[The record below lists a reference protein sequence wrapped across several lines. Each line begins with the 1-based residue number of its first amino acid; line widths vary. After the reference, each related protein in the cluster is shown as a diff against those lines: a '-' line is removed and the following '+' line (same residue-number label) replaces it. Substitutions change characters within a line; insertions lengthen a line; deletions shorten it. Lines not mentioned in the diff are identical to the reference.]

1 MKKILSLLLKIAIT
15 ALLFWWLIIQ
25 VDGKELLRFYNS
37 IPKGVMLAVLGLG
50 MIDISCQGF
59 RYLFAARQL
68 MPPFTLRQAIISHL
82 SGFTFRLMLPASIGE
97 VGKTFLLPGTTKQR
111 IFTFMI
117 DIFFATGIMF
127 FFFGISA
134 WLLYPRM
141 WYMLA
146 FCFIY
151 LVLFWIYR
159 LFKENTAFK
168 HYVPEDVPYLKIAVV
183 NISLTLLSYMAYI
196 SQFWLLL
203 RPYAISWFTQA
214 KVCFFIL
221 GVGAIPLSF
230 AGIGFREGAA
240 HVALRP
246 YGVPAEVAVGS
257 TLLIFFINV
266 IVPALTGV
274 VLLNFFSP
282 VKYRDIKNI
291 VKKSRTLNGLFRKK
305 KAAPK

>member
-1 MKKILSLLLKIAIT
+1 MKKIISLLLKLAIT
-15 ALLFWWLIIQ
+15 GLLFWWLIEQ

-37 IPKGVMLAVLGLG
+37 IPKGIILAVLGLG
-50 MIDISCQGF
+50 MMDIICQGF
-59 RYLFAARQL
+59 RYVYAARLL
-68 MPPFTLRQAIISHL
+68 MPPFTLRQAVISHF
-82 SGFTFRLMLPASIGE
+82 SGFTFRLMLPASLGE

-117 DIFFATGIMF
+117 DIFYATGIMF
-127 FFFGISA
+127 FFFGIST
-134 WLLYPRM
+134 WLLYPHM

-168 HYVPEDVPYLKIAVV
+168 HYVPEHVPYLKIAAV
-183 NISLTLLSYMAYI
+183 NISLTILSYTAYI

-214 KVCFFIL
+214 KISFFIL
-221 GVGAIPLSF
+221 GVGAIPFSF

-246 YGVPAEVAVGS
+246 FGVPAEVAVGT

-266 IVPALTGV
+266 ILPAMVGV
-274 VLLNFFSP
+274 LLLNFLSP
-282 VKYRDIKNI
+282 IK
-291 VKKSRTLNGLFRKK
+291 
-305 KAAPK
+305 